1 MIIKLC
7 SKLSVLFLEGA
18 ASFSV
23 AIQRLQAAYIIK
35 VLVAASFFNIP
46 IECML
51 AIILCL
57 EAHRIESLMPRS
69 VTWRLEQKASQS

>member
-46 IECML
+46 IEF